1 VEQWITLEAMRSV
14 SGVLKAQLQSE
25 TGKQLPLSAGF
36 VSPNTFRV
44 VVGEGHSGV
53 CLEKE
58 PEFIGTRISFGK
70 KLGFARLETEKSV
83 LEVYRE
89 PFLIKVKDPVSH
101 RVVTES
107 RSRDLDASGNDLV
120 PGCGFD
126 FQEGWQV
133 FSWRLFQDEHFFGL
147 GEKFTD
153 WNKRGQLITCWNRN
167 AYGAGS
173 EKSYKNIPFF
183 MSSRKYAIFVN
194 TTSKVVFDLGVSSN
208 FSHFLVVHE
217 PVLDFLVIRGDS
229 FADILREYFRLTGWP
244 RPVPLWSLGL
254 WVSVF
259 GDHRSGDIMHAGR
272 ILGVLKEAETQ
283 RFPLDVLHLDPFWMG
298 ESGYCSFH
306 WSLEYFP
313 DPEDFLNK
321 VRGYKIKVC
330 LWEHPYLDTN
340 TEIFQEAKTGGFLVK
355 DKSGNPYIAPL
366 AFRGIKTE
374 ARGSRERYNPAG
386 IVDFSNPEASEW
398 YKEKHRHLI
407 EMGVSTFKTDFGEEI
422 PEDGLFHNGKTGKE
436 MHNLYPL
443 LYNRTVHEVL
453 SEYFKQPV
461 VWGRSGFS
469 GMQKYPLCWSGDPLC
484 DFGSMAATLRGGLS
498 LSVSGVP
505 FWSHDVGGFMG
516 SPDPLLFVRW
526 LQFAVFCSHIRL
538 HGTTT
543 RIPWK
548 FDQHTCEIARKF
560 TRLRYRLLPC
570 LWREARKVWE
580 EGSLFLRPLFWE
592 YPEDPTSFWIWWEYF
607 LGESFLV
614 VPVLNPENKVT
625 IYLPEGKWF
634 DFWSGEMIAG
644 PRWLQR
650 EVPLDEIPIFV
661 RENSVIP
668 QVRNPIWRS
677 DEPWKILSLD
687 VFGVASLE
695 QRIPIAEDLFA
706 LLRAQNTKK
715 EYAIQLQAP
724 QSRNWILSLYDIEKP
739 KRVHTEPSACW
750 LWKDNTL
757 KVFFKDSACFSFCT
771 IFG

>member
-1 VEQWITLEAMRSV
+1 
-14 SGVLKAQLQSE
+14 
-25 TGKQLPLSAGF
+25 
-36 VSPNTFRV
+36 
-44 VVGEGHSGV
+44 
-53 CLEKE
+53 
-58 PEFIGTRISFGK
+58 
-70 KLGFARLETEKSV
+70 
-83 LEVYRE
+83 
-89 PFLIKVKDPVSH
+89 
-101 RVVTES
+101 
-107 RSRDLDASGNDLV
+107 
-120 PGCGFD
+120 
-126 FQEGWQV
+126 
-133 FSWRLFQDEHFFGL
+133 
-147 GEKFTD
+147 
-153 WNKRGQLITCWNRN
+153 
-167 AYGAGS
+167 
-173 EKSYKNIPFF
+173 
-183 MSSRKYAIFVN
+183 
-194 TTSKVVFDLGVSSN
+194 
-208 FSHFLVVHE
+208 
-217 PVLDFLVIRGDS
+217 
-229 FADILREYFRLTGWP
+229 
-244 RPVPLWSLGL
+244 
-254 WVSVF
+254 
-259 GDHRSGDIMHAGR
+259 
-272 ILGVLKEAETQ
+272 
-283 RFPLDVLHLDPFWMG
+283 
-298 ESGYCSFH
+298 
-306 WSLEYFP
+306 
-313 DPEDFLNK
+313 
-321 VRGYKIKVC
+321 
-330 LWEHPYLDTN
+330 
-340 TEIFQEAKTGGFLVK
+340 
-355 DKSGNPYIAPL
+355 
-366 AFRGIKTE
+366 
-374 ARGSRERYNPAG
+374 
-386 IVDFSNPEASEW
+386 VDFSNPEASEW
-398 YKEKHRHLI
+398 YKEKHRYLI